1 MSRADR
7 EPIKTEKPH
16 YHSAKPSLPLSRRLN
31 HYGAAVSLDTAFNN
45 TSDNLDL
52 LKQQSLKARKM
63 AEALFDREI
72 SYKKLNEFILNS

>member
-45 TSDNLDL
+45 TERYQ
-52 LKQQSLKARKM
+52 KGH
-63 AEALFDREI
+63 DREDEGQSI
-72 SYKKLNEFILNS
+72 YYYQ